1 MYIYKKFTKY
11 IREVKNL
18 ENQVSRRGKIRVRL
32 YTSVLILVLFSA
44 FVINAQKASELS
56 RQLNADAERSL
67 STLEACMSSIN
78 TNLTKG
84 LYANTT
90 PMLSSMAISLTRDA
104 ASAKNSLSALPLSD
118 TQLDNILKFLSQVG
132 AFVSTLDRKL
142 SLGEP
147 ITSEERNQLKQL
159 IDISQKLLSEL
170 DTITQGVEDGSVSF
184 KQAGST
190 LQKSADQSVQI
201 DSAFGDAEQTITDY
215 PTLIYDGPFSD
226 HILNQSPKTLEGKS
240 DISKEKALEIASDF
254 IGIDKS
260 TLHFDSETNGVIET
274 YNFFV
279 DSINISVC
287 KKGGAVLYLL
297 GSSSAGESV
306 ISPEQA
312 VENAKNFLSTKGY
325 ENMKESYY
333 STQDGICTVNFA
345 YENEGVICYPD
356 LIKLS
361 VSLETGNI
369 ISFDARGYIMNHTD
383 RPPVQSK
390 ISADEAKMSVSDY
403 LTVMSSRLAVIPTDY
418 KTEKTAYE
426 FHCKTPDEQEVLVYI
441 DVLTAKE
448 DDILLL
454 LYSDG
459 GILTK

>member
-1 MYIYKKFTKY
+1 M
-11 IREVKNL
+11 

-32 YTSVLILVLFSA
+32 YASVLILVLFSA

-118 TQLDNILKFLSQVG
+118 TQLDNMLKFLSQVG

-159 IDISQKLLSEL
+159 IDVSQKLLSEL

-190 LQKSADQSVQI
+190 LQKSADQSMQI
-201 DSAFGDAEQTITDY
+201 DSAFGDAEQTLTDY

-260 TLHFDSETNGVIET
+260 TLRFDSETNGVIET

-297 GSSSAGESV
+297 GSSNAGESV
-306 ISPEQA
+306 ITPEQA
-312 VENAKNFLSTKGY
+312 VENAKNFLSAKGY
-325 ENMKESYY
+325 KNMKESYY

-403 LTVMSSRLAVIPTDY
+403 LTVMSSRLAIIPTDY

>member
-32 YTSVLILVLFSA
+32 YASVLILVLFSA

-118 TQLDNILKFLSQVG
+118 TQLDNMLKFLSQVG

-142 SLGEP
+142 SLGES

-159 IDISQKLLSEL
+159 IDVSQKLLSEL

-190 LQKSADQSVQI
+190 LKKSTDQSMQI
-201 DSAFGDAEQTITDY
+201 DSAFGDAEQTLTDY

-254 IGIDKS
+254 IGVDKS
-260 TLHFDSETNGVIET
+260 TLRFDSETNGVIET

-297 GSSSAGESV
+297 GSSNAGESV
-306 ISPEQA
+306 ITPEQA
-312 VENAKNFLSTKGY
+312 VENAKNFLSAKGY
-325 ENMKESYY
+325 KNMKESYY

>member
-32 YTSVLILVLFSA
+32 YASVLILVLFSA

-118 TQLDNILKFLSQVG
+118 TQLDNMLKFLSQVG

-142 SLGEP
+142 SLGES

-159 IDISQKLLSEL
+159 IDVSQKLLSEL

-201 DSAFGDAEQTITDY
+201 DSAFGDAEQTLTDY

-254 IGIDKS
+254 IGVDKS
-260 TLHFDSETNGVIET
+260 TLRFDSETNGVIET

-297 GSSSAGESV
+297 GSSNAGESV
-306 ISPEQA
+306 ITPEQA
-312 VENAKNFLSTKGY
+312 VENAKSFLSAKGY

>member
-11 IREVKNL
+11 IQEVKNL

-32 YTSVLILVLFSA
+32 YASVLILVLFSA

-118 TQLDNILKFLSQVG
+118 TQLDNMLKFLSQVG

-159 IDISQKLLSEL
+159 IDVSQKLLSEL

-190 LQKSADQSVQI
+190 LQKSADQSMQI
-201 DSAFGDAEQTITDY
+201 DSAFGDAEQTLTDY

-226 HILNQSPKTLEGKS
+226 HILNQSPKALEGKS

-254 IGIDKS
+254 IGVDKS
-260 TLHFDSETNGVIET
+260 TLRFDSETNGVIET

-297 GSSSAGESV
+297 GSSNAGESV
-306 ISPEQA
+306 ITPEQA
-312 VENAKNFLSTKGY
+312 VENAKNFLSAKGY

>member
-32 YTSVLILVLFSA
+32 YASVLILVLFSA

-118 TQLDNILKFLSQVG
+118 TQLDNMLKFLSQVG

-159 IDISQKLLSEL
+159 IDVSQKLLSEL

-201 DSAFGDAEQTITDY
+201 DSAFGDAEQTLTDY

-226 HILNQSPKTLEGKS
+226 HILNQTPKTLEGKS

-260 TLHFDSETNGVIET
+260 TLRFDSETNGVIET

-306 ISPEQA
+306 ITPEQA
-312 VENAKNFLSTKGY
+312 VENAKNFLSAKGY
-325 ENMKESYY
+325 KNMKESYY

>member
-32 YTSVLILVLFSA
+32 YASVLILVLFSA

-118 TQLDNILKFLSQVG
+118 TQLDNMLKFLSQVG

-170 DTITQGVEDGSVSF
+170 DTITQGVENGSVSF

-201 DSAFGDAEQTITDY
+201 DSAFGDAEQTLTDY

-260 TLHFDSETNGVIET
+260 TLRFDSETNGVIET

-312 VENAKNFLSTKGY
+312 VENAKSFLSAKGY
-325 ENMKESYY
+325 KNMKESYY
-333 STQDGICTVNFA
+333 STQDGIFTVNFA

-390 ISADEAKMSVSDY
+390 ISSDDAKMSVSDY

>member
-32 YTSVLILVLFSA
+32 YASVLILVLFSA

-118 TQLDNILKFLSQVG
+118 TQLDNMLKFLSQVG

-142 SLGEP
+142 SLGES

-159 IDISQKLLSEL
+159 IDVSQKLLSEL

-190 LQKSADQSVQI
+190 LQKSADQSMQI
-201 DSAFGDAEQTITDY
+201 GSAFGDAEQTLTDY

-226 HILNQSPKTLEGKS
+226 HILNQRPKALEGKS

-254 IGIDKS
+254 IGADKS
-260 TLHFDSETNGVIET
+260 TLRFDSETNGVIET

-297 GSSSAGESV
+297 GSSNAGESV
-306 ISPEQA
+306 ITPEQA
-312 VENAKNFLSTKGY
+312 VENAKNFLSAKGY

-390 ISADEAKMSVSDY
+390 ISVDEAKMSVSDY

>member
-32 YTSVLILVLFSA
+32 YASVLILVLFSA

-118 TQLDNILKFLSQVG
+118 TQLDNMLKFLSQVG

-159 IDISQKLLSEL
+159 IDVSQKLLSEL

-201 DSAFGDAEQTITDY
+201 DSAFGDAEQTLTDY

-226 HILNQSPKTLEGKS
+226 HILNQTPKTLEGKS
-240 DISKEKALEIASDF
+240 DVSKEKALEIASDF

-260 TLHFDSETNGVIET
+260 TLRFDSETNGVIET

-297 GSSSAGESV
+297 GSSSAGESI

-312 VENAKNFLSTKGY
+312 VENAKNFLSAKGY
-325 ENMKESYY
+325 KNMKESYY

>member
-11 IREVKNL
+11 IQEVKNL
-18 ENQVSRRGKIRVRL
+18 ENQVSSRGKIRVRL
-32 YTSVLILVLFSA
+32 YASVLILVLFSA

-118 TQLDNILKFLSQVG
+118 TQLDNMLKFLSQVG

-142 SLGEP
+142 SLGES

-159 IDISQKLLSEL
+159 IDVSQKLLSEL

-184 KQAGST
+184 KQAGNT
-190 LQKSADQSVQI
+190 LQKSTDQSMQI
-201 DSAFGDAEQTITDY
+201 GSAFGDAEQTLTDY

-260 TLHFDSETNGVIET
+260 TLRFDSETNGVIET

-297 GSSSAGESV
+297 GSSNAGESV
-306 ISPEQA
+306 ITPEQA
-312 VENAKNFLSTKGY
+312 VENAKNFLSAKGY

>member
-1 MYIYKKFTKY
+1 M
-11 IREVKNL
+11 

-32 YTSVLILVLFSA
+32 YASVLILVLFSA

-118 TQLDNILKFLSQVG
+118 TQLDNMLKFLSQVG

-159 IDISQKLLSEL
+159 IDVSQKLLSEL

-190 LQKSADQSVQI
+190 LQKSTDQSVQI
-201 DSAFGDAEQTITDY
+201 GSAFGDAEQTLTDY

-260 TLHFDSETNGVIET
+260 TLRFDSETNGVIET

-297 GSSSAGESV
+297 GSSNAGESV
-306 ISPEQA
+306 ITPEQA
-312 VENAKNFLSTKGY
+312 VENAKNFLSAKGY

-369 ISFDARGYIMNHTD
+369 ISFDARGFIMNHTD

-403 LTVMSSRLAVIPTDY
+403 LTVMSSRLAIIPTDY

>member
-32 YTSVLILVLFSA
+32 YASVLILVLFSA

-118 TQLDNILKFLSQVG
+118 TQLDNMLKFLSQVG

-260 TLHFDSETNGVIET
+260 TLRFDSETNGVIET

-312 VENAKNFLSTKGY
+312 VENAKNFLSAKGY

-418 KTEKTAYE
+418 KAEKTAYE

>member
-1 MYIYKKFTKY
+1 M
-11 IREVKNL
+11 

-32 YTSVLILVLFSA
+32 YASVLILVLFSA

-118 TQLDNILKFLSQVG
+118 TQLDNMLKFLSQVG

-159 IDISQKLLSEL
+159 IDVSQKLLSEL

-190 LQKSADQSVQI
+190 LQKSTDKSVQI
-201 DSAFGDAEQTITDY
+201 GSAFGDAEQTLTDY

-260 TLHFDSETNGVIET
+260 TLRFDSETNGVIET

-297 GSSSAGESV
+297 GSSNAGESV
-306 ISPEQA
+306 ITPEQA
-312 VENAKNFLSTKGY
+312 VENAKNFLSAKGY

>member
-1 MYIYKKFTKY
+1 M
-11 IREVKNL
+11 

-32 YTSVLILVLFSA
+32 YASVLILVLFSA

-118 TQLDNILKFLSQVG
+118 TQLDNMLKFLSQVG

-159 IDISQKLLSEL
+159 IDVSKKLLSEL

-184 KQAGST
+184 KQVGST
-190 LQKSADQSVQI
+190 LQKSTDQSMQI
-201 DSAFGDAEQTITDY
+201 GSAFGDAEQTLTDY

-260 TLHFDSETNGVIET
+260 TLRFDSETNGVIET

-297 GSSSAGESV
+297 GSSNAGESV
-306 ISPEQA
+306 ITPEQA
-312 VENAKNFLSTKGY
+312 VENAKNFLSAKGY

>member
-32 YTSVLILVLFSA
+32 YASVLVLVLFSA

-118 TQLDNILKFLSQVG
+118 TQLDNMLKFLSQVG

-142 SLGEP
+142 SLGES
-147 ITSEERNQLKQL
+147 ITSEERNQLMQL
-159 IDISQKLLSEL
+159 IDVSQKLLSEL

-190 LQKSADQSVQI
+190 LKKSTDQSMQI
-201 DSAFGDAEQTITDY
+201 DSAFGDAEQTLTDY

-254 IGIDKS
+254 IGVDKS
-260 TLHFDSETNGVIET
+260 TLRFDSETNGVIET

-297 GSSSAGESV
+297 GSSNAGESV
-306 ISPEQA
+306 ITPEQA
-312 VENAKNFLSTKGY
+312 VENAKNFLSAKGY

-356 LIKLS
+356 LTKLS

-403 LTVMSSRLAVIPTDY
+403 LTVISSRLAVIPTDY

>member
-11 IREVKNL
+11 IQEVKNL

-32 YTSVLILVLFSA
+32 YASVLILVLFSA

-118 TQLDNILKFLSQVG
+118 TQLDNMLKFLSQVG

-142 SLGEP
+142 SLGES

-159 IDISQKLLSEL
+159 IDVSQKLLSEL

-190 LQKSADQSVQI
+190 LQKSTDQSMQI
-201 DSAFGDAEQTITDY
+201 GSAFGDAEQTLTDY

-260 TLHFDSETNGVIET
+260 TLRFDSETNGVIET

-297 GSSSAGESV
+297 GSSNAGESV
-306 ISPEQA
+306 ITPEQA
-312 VENAKNFLSTKGY
+312 VENAKNFLSAKGY
-325 ENMKESYY
+325 KNMKESYY

>member
-1 MYIYKKFTKY
+1 M
-11 IREVKNL
+11 

-32 YTSVLILVLFSA
+32 YASVLILVLFSA

-118 TQLDNILKFLSQVG
+118 TQLDNMLKFLSQVG

-159 IDISQKLLSEL
+159 IDVSQKLLSEL
-170 DTITQGVEDGSVSF
+170 DTITQGVEDGSISF

-190 LQKSADQSVQI
+190 LQKSTDQSMQI
-201 DSAFGDAEQTITDY
+201 GSAFGDAEQTLTDY

-226 HILNQSPKTLEGKS
+226 HILNQNPKALEGKS

-254 IGIDKS
+254 IGVDKS
-260 TLHFDSETNGVIET
+260 TLRFDSETNGVIET

-297 GSSSAGESV
+297 GSSNAGESV
-306 ISPEQA
+306 ITPEQA
-312 VENAKNFLSTKGY
+312 VENAKNFLSAKGY

-369 ISFDARGYIMNHTD
+369 ISFDARGFIMNHKE

>member
-32 YTSVLILVLFSA
+32 YASVLILVLFSA

-118 TQLDNILKFLSQVG
+118 TQLDNMLKFLSQVG

-142 SLGEP
+142 SLGES

-159 IDISQKLLSEL
+159 IDVSQKLLSEL

-190 LQKSADQSVQI
+190 LQKSTDQSMQI
-201 DSAFGDAEQTITDY
+201 GSAFGDAEQTLTDY

-226 HILNQSPKTLEGKS
+226 HILNQSPKTLERKS

-254 IGIDKS
+254 IGVDKS
-260 TLHFDSETNGVIET
+260 TLRFDSETNGVIET

-306 ISPEQA
+306 ITPEQA
-312 VENAKNFLSTKGY
+312 VENAKNFLSAKGY

>member
-18 ENQVSRRGKIRVRL
+18 ENLVSRRGKIRVRL
-32 YTSVLILVLFSA
+32 YASVLILVLFSA

-118 TQLDNILKFLSQVG
+118 TQLDNMLKFLSQVG

-260 TLHFDSETNGVIET
+260 TLRFDSETNGVIET

-312 VENAKNFLSTKGY
+312 VENAKNFLSAKGY

-403 LTVMSSRLAVIPTDY
+403 LTVMSSRLAIIPTDY

>member
-32 YTSVLILVLFSA
+32 YASVLILVLFSA

-118 TQLDNILKFLSQVG
+118 TQLDNMLKFLSQVG

-147 ITSEERNQLKQL
+147 ITSDERNQLKQL
-159 IDISQKLLSEL
+159 IDVSQKLLSEL

-201 DSAFGDAEQTITDY
+201 GSAFGDAEQTLTDY

-226 HILNQSPKTLEGKS
+226 HILNQTPKTLEGKT
-240 DISKEKALEIASDF
+240 DVSKEKALEIASDF

-260 TLHFDSETNGVIET
+260 TLRFDSETNGVIET

-306 ISPEQA
+306 ITPEQA
-312 VENAKNFLSTKGY
+312 VENAKNFLRAKGY

>member
-32 YTSVLILVLFSA
+32 YASVLILVLFSA

-104 ASAKNSLSALPLSD
+104 ASAKNSLSSLPLSD
-118 TQLDNILKFLSQVG
+118 TQLDNMLKFLSQVG

-159 IDISQKLLSEL
+159 IDVSQKLLSEL

-190 LQKSADQSVQI
+190 LQKSTDQSVQI
-201 DSAFGDAEQTITDY
+201 GSAFGDAEQTLTDY

-254 IGIDKS
+254 IGIDKN
-260 TLHFDSETNGVIET
+260 TLRFDSETNGVVET

-297 GSSSAGESV
+297 GSSNAGESV
-306 ISPEQA
+306 ITPEQA
-312 VENAKNFLSTKGY
+312 VENAKNFLRAKGY

-356 LIKLS
+356 LIKIS

>member
-32 YTSVLILVLFSA
+32 YASVLILVLFSA

-118 TQLDNILKFLSQVG
+118 TQLDNMLKFLSQVG

-159 IDISQKLLSEL
+159 IDVSQKLLSEL

-201 DSAFGDAEQTITDY
+201 DSAFGDAEQTLTDY

-226 HILNQSPKTLEGKS
+226 HILNQTPKTLEGKS
-240 DISKEKALEIASDF
+240 DVSKEKALEIASDF

-260 TLHFDSETNGVIET
+260 TLRFDSETNGVIET

-312 VENAKNFLSTKGY
+312 VENAKNFLSAKGY
-325 ENMKESYY
+325 KNMKESYY

-390 ISADEAKMSVSDY
+390 ISADEAKMSVSDD

-418 KTEKTAYE
+418 KAEKTAYE

>member
-32 YTSVLILVLFSA
+32 YASVLILVLFSA

-118 TQLDNILKFLSQVG
+118 TQLDNMLKFLSQVG

-142 SLGEP
+142 SLGES

-159 IDISQKLLSEL
+159 IDVSQKLLSEL

-190 LQKSADQSVQI
+190 LQNSADQSMQI
-201 DSAFGDAEQTITDY
+201 GSAFGDAEQTLTDY

-240 DISKEKALEIASDF
+240 DISKEKALEIASNF
-254 IGIDKS
+254 IGVDKS
-260 TLHFDSETNGVIET
+260 TLRFDSETNGVIET

-297 GSSSAGESV
+297 GSSNAGESV
-306 ISPEQA
+306 ITPEQA
-312 VENAKNFLSTKGY
+312 VENAKNFLSAKGY
-325 ENMKESYY
+325 KNMKESYY

-345 YENEGVICYPD
+345 YDNEGVICYPD

>member
-32 YTSVLILVLFSA
+32 YASVLILVLFSA

-118 TQLDNILKFLSQVG
+118 TQLDNMLKFLSQVG

-159 IDISQKLLSEL
+159 IDVSQKLLSEL

-190 LQKSADQSVQI
+190 LQKRADQSVQI
-201 DSAFGDAEQTITDY
+201 DSAFGDAEQTLTDY

-226 HILNQSPKTLEGKS
+226 HILNQSPKTLEGES
-240 DISKEKALEIASDF
+240 DVSKEKALEIASDF

-260 TLHFDSETNGVIET
+260 TLRFDSETNGVIET

-312 VENAKNFLSTKGY
+312 VENAKNFLSAKGY

>member
-32 YTSVLILVLFSA
+32 YASVLILVLFSA

-118 TQLDNILKFLSQVG
+118 TQLDNMLKFLSQVG

-159 IDISQKLLSEL
+159 IDVSQKLLSEL

-201 DSAFGDAEQTITDY
+201 DSAFGDAEQTLTDY

-226 HILNQSPKTLEGKS
+226 HILNQTPKTLEGKS
-240 DISKEKALEIASDF
+240 DVSKEKALEIASDF

-260 TLHFDSETNGVIET
+260 TLRFDSETNGVIET

-312 VENAKNFLSTKGY
+312 VENAKNFLSAKGY

>member
-32 YTSVLILVLFSA
+32 YASVLILVLFSA

-118 TQLDNILKFLSQVG
+118 TQLDNMLKFLSQVG

-159 IDISQKLLSEL
+159 IDVSQKLLSEL
-170 DTITQGVEDGSVSF
+170 DTITQGVENGSVSF

-201 DSAFGDAEQTITDY
+201 DSAFGDAEQTLTDY

-226 HILNQSPKTLEGKS
+226 HILNQSPKALEGKS

-260 TLHFDSETNGVIET
+260 TLRFDSETNGVIET

-312 VENAKNFLSTKGY
+312 VENAKSFLSAKGY

>member
-32 YTSVLILVLFSA
+32 YASVLILVLFSA

-118 TQLDNILKFLSQVG
+118 TQLDNMLKFLSQVG

-159 IDISQKLLSEL
+159 IDVSQKLLSEL

-201 DSAFGDAEQTITDY
+201 DSAFGDAEQTLTDY

-226 HILNQSPKTLEGKS
+226 HILNQTPKTLEGKS

-260 TLHFDSETNGVIET
+260 TLRFDSETNGVIET

-306 ISPEQA
+306 ITPEQA
-312 VENAKNFLSTKGY
+312 VENAKNFLSAKGY
-325 ENMKESYY
+325 KNMKESYY

-418 KTEKTAYE
+418 KAEKTAYE

>member
-32 YTSVLILVLFSA
+32 YASVLILVLFSA

-118 TQLDNILKFLSQVG
+118 TQLDNMLKFLSQVG

-142 SLGEP
+142 SLGES

-159 IDISQKLLSEL
+159 IDVSQKLLSEL

-190 LQKSADQSVQI
+190 LQKSTDQSMQI
-201 DSAFGDAEQTITDY
+201 GSAFGDAEQTLTDY

-254 IGIDKS
+254 IGVDKS
-260 TLHFDSETNGVIET
+260 TLRFDSETNGVIET

-297 GSSSAGESV
+297 GSSNAGESV
-306 ISPEQA
+306 ITPEQA
-312 VENAKNFLSTKGY
+312 VENAKNFLSAKGY
-325 ENMKESYY
+325 KNMKESYY

>member
-32 YTSVLILVLFSA
+32 YASVLILVLFSA

-118 TQLDNILKFLSQVG
+118 TQLDNMLKFLSQVG

-226 HILNQSPKTLEGKS
+226 HILNQSPKTLEGKA

-260 TLHFDSETNGVIET
+260 TLRFDSETNGVIET

-312 VENAKNFLSTKGY
+312 VENAKNFLLAKGY

>member
-118 TQLDNILKFLSQVG
+118 TQLDNMLKFLSQVG

-201 DSAFGDAEQTITDY
+201 GSAFGDAEQTITDY

-260 TLHFDSETNGVIET
+260 TLRFDSETNGVIET

-312 VENAKNFLSTKGY
+312 VENAKNFLSAKGY

>member
-32 YTSVLILVLFSA
+32 YASVLILVLFSA

-118 TQLDNILKFLSQVG
+118 TQLDNMLKFLSQVG

-159 IDISQKLLSEL
+159 IDVSQKLLSEL

-201 DSAFGDAEQTITDY
+201 DSAFGDAEQTLTDY

-226 HILNQSPKTLEGKS
+226 HILNQTPKTLEGKT
-240 DISKEKALEIASDF
+240 DVSKEKALEIASDF

-260 TLHFDSETNGVIET
+260 TLRFDSETNGVIET

-312 VENAKNFLSTKGY
+312 VENAKNFLSAKGY

-403 LTVMSSRLAVIPTDY
+403 LTVMSTRLAVIPTDY

>member
-32 YTSVLILVLFSA
+32 YASVLILVLFSA

-118 TQLDNILKFLSQVG
+118 TQLDNMLKFLSQVG

-170 DTITQGVEDGSVSF
+170 DTITQGIEDGSVSF

-260 TLHFDSETNGVIET
+260 TLRFDSETNGVIET

-312 VENAKNFLSTKGY
+312 VENAKNFLSAKGY

>member
-32 YTSVLILVLFSA
+32 YASVLILVLFSA

-67 STLEACMSSIN
+67 STFEACMSSIN

-118 TQLDNILKFLSQVG
+118 TQLDNMLKFLSQVG

-159 IDISQKLLSEL
+159 IDVSQKLLSEL

-201 DSAFGDAEQTITDY
+201 DSAFGDAEQTLTDY

-226 HILNQSPKTLEGKS
+226 HILNQSPKALEGKS

-260 TLHFDSETNGVIET
+260 TLRFDSETNGVIET

-297 GSSSAGESV
+297 GSSNAGESV
-306 ISPEQA
+306 ITPEQA
-312 VENAKNFLSTKGY
+312 VENAKSFLSAKGY

>member
-32 YTSVLILVLFSA
+32 YASVLILVLFSA

-118 TQLDNILKFLSQVG
+118 TQLDNMLKFLSQVG

-159 IDISQKLLSEL
+159 IDVSQKLLSEL

-184 KQAGST
+184 KQAGNT

-201 DSAFGDAEQTITDY
+201 DSAFGDAEQTLTDY

-226 HILNQSPKTLEGKS
+226 HILNQTPKTLEGKS

-260 TLHFDSETNGVIET
+260 TLRFDSETNGVIET

-312 VENAKNFLSTKGY
+312 VENAKNFLSAKGY
-325 ENMKESYY
+325 KNMKESYY

>member
-32 YTSVLILVLFSA
+32 YASVLILVLFSA

-118 TQLDNILKFLSQVG
+118 TQLDNMLKFLSQVG

-159 IDISQKLLSEL
+159 IDVSQKLLSEL

-190 LQKSADQSVQI
+190 LQKSTDQSVQI
-201 DSAFGDAEQTITDY
+201 GSAFGDAEQTLTDY

-254 IGIDKS
+254 IGVDKS
-260 TLHFDSETNGVIET
+260 TLRFDSETNGVIET

-297 GSSSAGESV
+297 GSSNAGESV
-306 ISPEQA
+306 ITPEQA
-312 VENAKNFLSTKGY
+312 VENAKNFLSAKGY

>member
-1 MYIYKKFTKY
+1 M
-11 IREVKNL
+11 

-32 YTSVLILVLFSA
+32 YASVLILVLFSA

-104 ASAKNSLSALPLSD
+104 ASAKSSLSALPLSD
-118 TQLDNILKFLSQVG
+118 TQLDNMLKFLSQVG

-142 SLGEP
+142 SLGES

-159 IDISQKLLSEL
+159 IDVSQKLLSEL

-184 KQAGST
+184 KQAGNT
-190 LQKSADQSVQI
+190 LQKSTDQSMQI
-201 DSAFGDAEQTITDY
+201 GSAFGDAEQTLTDY

-226 HILNQSPKTLEGKS
+226 HILNQTPKTLEGKS

-254 IGIDKS
+254 IGADKS
-260 TLHFDSETNGVIET
+260 TLRFDSETNGVIET

-297 GSSSAGESV
+297 GSSNAGESV
-306 ISPEQA
+306 ITPEQA
-312 VENAKNFLSTKGY
+312 VENAKNFLSAKGY

-356 LIKLS
+356 LIKIS

>member
-32 YTSVLILVLFSA
+32 YASVLILVLFSA

-118 TQLDNILKFLSQVG
+118 TQLDNMLKFLSQVG

-159 IDISQKLLSEL
+159 IDVSQKLLSEL

-190 LQKSADQSVQI
+190 LQKSTDQSVQI
-201 DSAFGDAEQTITDY
+201 DSAFGDAEQTLTDY

-226 HILNQSPKTLEGKS
+226 HILNQSPKALEGKS

-254 IGIDKS
+254 IGADKS
-260 TLHFDSETNGVIET
+260 TLRFDSETNGVIET

-297 GSSSAGESV
+297 GSSNAGESV
-306 ISPEQA
+306 ITPEQA
-312 VENAKNFLSTKGY
+312 VENAKNFLSAKGY
-325 ENMKESYY
+325 KNMKESYY

-403 LTVMSSRLAVIPTDY
+403 LTVMSSRLAIIPTDY

>member
-1 MYIYKKFTKY
+1 M
-11 IREVKNL
+11 

-32 YTSVLILVLFSA
+32 YASVLILVLFSA

-118 TQLDNILKFLSQVG
+118 TQLDNMLKFLSQVG

-159 IDISQKLLSEL
+159 IDVSQKLLSEL

-190 LQKSADQSVQI
+190 LQKSTDQSMQI
-201 DSAFGDAEQTITDY
+201 DSAFGDAEQTLTDY

-254 IGIDKS
+254 IGVDKS
-260 TLHFDSETNGVIET
+260 TLRFDSETNGVIET

-297 GSSSAGESV
+297 GSSNAGESV
-306 ISPEQA
+306 ITPEQA
-312 VENAKNFLSTKGY
+312 VENAKSFLSAKGY

>member
-1 MYIYKKFTKY
+1 M
-11 IREVKNL
+11 

-32 YTSVLILVLFSA
+32 YASVLILVLFSA

-118 TQLDNILKFLSQVG
+118 TQLDNMLKFLSQVG

-159 IDISQKLLSEL
+159 IDVSQKLLSEL

-190 LQKSADQSVQI
+190 LQKSTDQSMQI
-201 DSAFGDAEQTITDY
+201 GSAFGDAEQTLTDY

-226 HILNQSPKTLEGKS
+226 HILNQSPKALEGKS

-260 TLHFDSETNGVIET
+260 TLRFDSETNGVIET

-297 GSSSAGESV
+297 GSSNAGESV

-312 VENAKNFLSTKGY
+312 VENAKNFLSAKGY

>member
-32 YTSVLILVLFSA
+32 YASVLILVLFSA

-118 TQLDNILKFLSQVG
+118 TQLDNMLKFLSQVG

-159 IDISQKLLSEL
+159 IDVSQKLLSEL

-201 DSAFGDAEQTITDY
+201 DSAFGDAEQTLTDY

-226 HILNQSPKTLEGKS
+226 HILNQTPKTLEGKT

-260 TLHFDSETNGVIET
+260 TLRFDSETNGVIET

-312 VENAKNFLSTKGY
+312 VENAKNFLSAKGY
-325 ENMKESYY
+325 KNMKESYY

>member
-32 YTSVLILVLFSA
+32 YASVLILVLFSA

-118 TQLDNILKFLSQVG
+118 TQLDNMLKFLSQVG

-142 SLGEP
+142 SLGES

-201 DSAFGDAEQTITDY
+201 GSAFGDAEQTITDY

-260 TLHFDSETNGVIET
+260 TLRFDSETNGVIET

-312 VENAKNFLSTKGY
+312 VENAKNFLSAKGY